1 MTPLA
6 PRALSLLVSLLEE
19 SKGRVVEDTLDT
31 TDLDAFE
38 VLCDCGALVV
48 AEDVPVILCPACG
61 DQDVAPRR
69 IAGVLQGLCPE
80 CGNVPI
86 TNASLRAWKADHDW
100 LLGRLRTAFG
110 GASRQASKELV
121 PGTVWK
127 VCDHKAGQHTR
138 RILLARRLSEDAVH
152 KAFREA
158 LADKIE
164 RDNAV
169 IISTTSRTAAMVSDL
184 SMPFVH
190 LAEIVHLRTGKLE
203 LDAERWAWCLKPAH
217 LRRHT
222 ASSVFYDGYR
232 AAIIDGEE
240 YAFSVNQALVFEA
253 LDGEPGMKR
262 LGSSIMADIGS
273 PQRNPGE
280 LFRHN
285 AQQWE
290 AFCQLVQGDDYGF
303 YWLKRR

>member
-1 MTPLA
+1 MRPVA

-19 SKGRVVEDTLDT
+19 SKGRVVEDLLDT
-31 TDLDAFE
+31 TDREAFQM
-38 VLCDCGALVV
+38 LRDSGALAV

-61 DQDVAPRR
+61 DQDVAPQK
-69 IAGVLQGLCPE
+69 ICGVLQGLCSE
-80 CGNVPI
+80 CGYVPI
-86 TNASLRAWKADHDW
+86 SNASLKAWAVDPEW
-100 LLGRLRTAFG
+100 LLGRLRMAFG
-110 GASRQASKELV
+110 IAARQDSAELV

-127 VCDHKAGQHTR
+127 VGDHKAGRRSR
-138 RILLARRLSEDAVH
+138 RILFARRLADQSTHDT
-152 KAFREA
+152 FRRA
-158 LADKIE
+158 LADRIE
-164 RDNAV
+164 RDKAV
-169 IISTTSRTAAMVSDL
+169 IISTTSRSAAMVSDL
-184 SMPFVH
+184 SIPFVH

-203 LDAERWAWCLKPAH
+203 LDKERWAWCLKPAH

-222 ASSVFYDGYR
+222 SSTVFYDGYR

-280 LFRHN
+280 IFRHN
-285 AQQWE
+285 ARPWE
-290 AFCQLVQGDDYGF
+290 AFCKLVEWDDYGF
-303 YWLKRR
+303 YWLKQR